1 MKTALRLYR
10 IRPGEL
16 DAFVAEWRAAI
27 VPLRRRFGFTVD
39 AAWASR
45 ETDTFV
51 WLLRYVGSEDWE
63 TADAAYY
70 DSPERAAFDPDPARL
85 IADATELRLEPVDLS
100 P

>member
-1 MKTALRLYR
+1 VETSIRLYR

-16 DAFVAEWRAAI
+16 DAFVAEWRTAI

-39 AAWASR
+39 AAWTSR
-45 ETDTFV
+45 ETHTFV

-70 DSPERAAFDPDPARL
+70 DSPERAAFEPDPARL
-85 IADATELRLEPVDLS
+85 IVETTELRLEPVRLS
-100 P
+100 S

>member
-1 MKTALRLYR
+1 VETALRVYR

-27 VPLRRRFGFTVD
+27 VPLRRRFGFTVE
-39 AAWASR
+39 AAWTSR

-51 WLLRYVGSEDWE
+51 WLLRYDGADDWE
-63 TADAAYY
+63 TANAAYY

-85 IADATELRLEPVDLS
+85 IVDTTELRLEPVDVS
-100 P
+100 R

>member
-1 MKTALRLYR
+1 VETSIRLYR

-16 DAFVAEWRAAI
+16 DAFVAEWRTAI

-39 AAWASR
+39 AAWTSR
-45 ETDTFV
+45 ATHTFV

-70 DSPERAAFDPDPARL
+70 DSPERAAFEPDPARL
-85 IADATELRLEPVDLS
+85 IVETTELRLEPVRLS
-100 P
+100 S

>member
-1 MKTALRLYR
+1 METSLRLYR

-16 DAFVAEWRAAI
+16 DAFVAEWRATI
-27 VPLRRRFGFTVD
+27 VPLRRSFGFTVD
-39 AAWASR
+39 AAWTSP

-85 IADATELRLEPVDLS
+85 IVDATELRLEPVVGS

>member
-1 MKTALRLYR
+1 VQSSLRVYR

-39 AAWASR
+39 AAWTSR
-45 ETDTFV
+45 ESDTFV

-70 DSPERAAFDPDPARL
+70 DSPERAALDPDPARL
-85 IADATELRLEPVDLS
+85 IADTTELRLEPVDVS